1 MPGLRPKPYRT
12 FNRVILGIA
21 GGILVVFTAFNTW
34 INPLWVTP
42 TPWTDEK
49 FAEYRPIYRQQR
61 TGKAGIARSTPWKIG
76 FFGSSRADIAFDPLL
91 PGWEGKPAVNL
102 AVSAGTLPETAGIL
116 RYTVEH
122 CPLETAIVGIDL
134 GDISGSGSGI
144 RTTGYMESPFNP
156 KGEVVER
163 ELRYVAGVSTFES
176 SMKTLGYWKDRH
188 KEDFVL
194 PEYTPQGHRLRHQD
208 KPKVAEGIRR
218 DAIPHAMKGTR
229 RREKLAEAAGLANG
243 AIPADAEKMRLVK
256 QILEDCKKH
265 KVALKIAIPPN
276 HATYISVYHYSG
288 DPDPV
293 FVTDRSALVKLVEE
307 SNAAHPGTPPAEVWD
322 FNDYHEL
329 NCEPLPT
336 TNEGRMHWWLDGT
349 HARKA
354 LGDVMLARMM
364 GWPIEGPG
372 ADYGVKLTEENLQ
385 PRLEGLKTAYLQFQ
399 KDHPDQFQWMIDG
412 IDSYQSSG
420 GDDQKAPEGAQEF

>member
-1 MPGLRPKPYRT
+1 MPGLRPKPYRK

-21 GGILVVFTAFNTW
+21 AGILVVFTAFNTW

-76 FFGSSRADIAFDPLL
+76 FFGSSRADIAFDPML
-91 PGWEGKPAVNL
+91 PQWGGKPAVNL

-116 RYTVEH
+116 RYTLQH
-122 CPLETAIVGIDL
+122 CPLETAVVGIDL
-134 GDISGSGSGI
+134 GDISGAGSGI
-144 RTTGYMESPFNP
+144 RSTGYMESPFNP
-156 KGEVVER
+156 KGEVLER
-163 ELRYVAGVSTFES
+163 ELRYAAGVSTFES
-176 SMKTLGYWKDRH
+176 SMKTLGYWNERN
-188 KEDFVL
+188 EPDFTL

-208 KPKVAEGIRR
+208 KDNVAAGMLR
-218 DAIPHAMKGTR
+218 DAIPHAMKGSAR
-229 RREKLAEAAGLANG
+229 RSKLAESSGG
-243 AIPADAEKMRLVK
+243 TIPANAEKVRLTK
-256 QILEDCKKH
+256 QILEDCKSH

-276 HATYISVYHYSG
+276 HSTYISVYHYSG

-293 FVTDRSALVKLVEE
+293 FLTDRSALVKLVED
-307 SNAAHPGTPPAEVWD
+307 SNAAHPEAPPAEIWD

-329 NCEPLPT
+329 NSEPLPAT
-336 TNEGRMHWWLDGT
+336 PKGRMHWWLDGT

-372 ADYGVKLTEENLQ
+372 ADYGVKLNAANLQ
-385 PRLEGLKTAYLQFQ
+385 QRVDGLRAEYLEFQ
-399 KDHPDQFQWMIDG
+399 KRHPDQFQWMVDG
-412 IDSYQSSG
+412 INSYKSKGRENEKQ
-420 GDDQKAPEGAQEF
+420 PEGAQEF

>member
-1 MPGLRPKPYRT
+1 MPGLRPKPYRK
-12 FNRVILGIA
+12 FNRVVLGIA
-21 GGILVVFTAFNTW
+21 AGILVVFTAFNTW

-61 TGKAGIARSTPWKIG
+61 TGKAGIARSHPWKIG
-76 FFGSSRADIAFDPLL
+76 FFGSSRADIAFDPKH
-91 PGWEGKPAVNL
+91 PGWEDKPAVNL

-176 SMKTLGYWKDRH
+176 AMKTLGYWNDRG
-188 KEDFVL
+188 KRDFVL

-208 KPKVAEGIRR
+208 KDKVAAGMRR
-218 DAIPHAMKGTR
+218 DAIPHAMKGSR
-229 RREKLAEAAGLANG
+229 RRLNLAERAGG
-243 AIPADAEKMRLVK
+243 TIPADPEKVRLTK
-256 QILEDCKKH
+256 QILEDCKTH

-276 HATYISVYHYSG
+276 HSTYISVYHYSG

-293 FVTDRSALVKLVEE
+293 FATDRGALVKLVAE
-307 SNAAHPGTPPAEVWD
+307 SNAAHPGAPPAEIWD

-329 NCEPLPT
+329 NCEPIPT
-336 TNEGRMHWWLDGT
+336 TDAGRMHWWLDGT

-364 GWPIEGPG
+364 GWPLEGPG
-372 ADYGVKLTEENLQ
+372 SDYGFKLTADNLRQ
-385 PRLEGLKTAYLQFQ
+385 RLDSLKAGYAEFQ
-399 KDHPDQFQWMIDG
+399 KKHPDQFQWMVEG
-412 IDSYQSSG
+412 INSYKSSG
-420 GDDQKAPEGAQEF
+420 REDEKEQEGAQEF

>member
-1 MPGLRPKPYRT
+1 MPGLRPKPYRK

-21 GGILVVFTAFNTW
+21 AGILVVFTAFNTW

-42 TPWTDEK
+42 APWTNEK

-61 TGKAGIARSTPWKIG
+61 TGKAGIARSTPWKVG
-76 FFGSSRADIAFDPLL
+76 FFGSSRVDIALDPML
-91 PGWEGKPAVNL
+91 PQWQGKLAVNL

-116 RYTVEH
+116 RYTLEH

-134 GDISGSGSGI
+134 GDISGAGSGI

-156 KGEVVER
+156 KGEALER

-176 SMKTLGYWKDRH
+176 AMKTLGYWNGRN
-188 KEDFVL
+188 EPDFSL

-208 KPKVAEGIRR
+208 KDHVAAGMRR
-218 DAIPHAMKGTR
+218 DAIPHAMKGSAR
-229 RREKLAEAAGLANG
+229 RLKLAESSGGTLPAN
-243 AIPADAEKMRLVK
+243 DWKVQLTK
-256 QILEDCKKH
+256 QILEDCKSR
-265 KVALKIAIPPN
+265 KVALKILIPPN

-288 DPDPV
+288 DPDPA
-293 FVTDRSALVKLVEE
+293 FYTDRSALVKLVEE
-307 SNAAHPGTPPAEVWD
+307 SNAAHPEAPPAEIWD

-329 NCEPLPT
+329 NCEPLPAT
-336 TNEGRMHWWLDGT
+336 AKGRMHWFLDGT

-364 GWPIEGPG
+364 GWPAEGPG
-372 ADYGVKLTEENLQ
+372 ADYGVKLTAENLQ
-385 PRLEGLKTAYLQFQ
+385 QRVDGLKAAYLEFQ
-399 KDHPDQFQWMIDG
+399 RKHPDQFQWMVDG
-412 IDSYQSSG
+412 INSYKSSG
-420 GDDQKAPEGAQEF
+420 RQNEKQPEGAQEF

>member
-1 MPGLRPKPYRT
+1 MPFRK

-21 GGILVVFTAFNTW
+21 AGTLAVFAAFNTW

-42 TPWTDEK
+42 TPWTNDD

-61 TGKAGIARSTPWKIG
+61 TGKAGITRSHPWQVA
-76 FFGSSRADIAFDPLL
+76 FFGSSRADIAFDPLH
-91 PGWEGKPAVNL
+91 PGWAGKPAVNL

-134 GDISGSGSGI
+134 GDICGSGSGI

-156 KGEVVER
+156 KGDALER

-176 SMKTLGYWKDRH
+176 SMKTLGYWHRRH
-188 KEDFVL
+188 DPGFTL

-208 KPKVAEGIRR
+208 KDQVAAGMRR
-218 DAIPHAMKGTR
+218 DAIPHAMKGSR
-229 RREKLAEAAGLANG
+229 RRVTLAERSGG
-243 AIPADAEKMRLVK
+243 IIPADTEKVRLTR
-256 QILEDCKKH
+256 QILADCKAR

-288 DPDPV
+288 DPDPA
-293 FVTDRSALVKLVEE
+293 FSTDRTTLVKLVAE
-307 SNAAHPGTPPAEVWD
+307 SNDAHPDAPPAEIWD

-329 NCEPLPT
+329 NCEPLPAT
-336 TNEGRMHWWLDGT
+336 GPDRMHWWLDGT

-364 GWPIEGPG
+364 GWPLEGP
-372 ADYGVKLTEENLQ
+372 AATYGVKLTAENLPQ
-385 PRLEGLKTAYLQFQ
+385 RIESLKAGYLRFQ
-399 KDHPDQFQWMIDG
+399 KDHPDQFQWMVDG
-412 IDSYQSSG
+412 INSYKSNRREG
-420 GDDQKAPEGAQEF
+420 EKEPEGAQAF

>member
-1 MPGLRPKPYRT
+1 MPGLRPKPFRK

-21 GGILVVFTAFNTW
+21 AGILVVFTAFNTW

-61 TGKAGIARSTPWKIG
+61 TGKAGIARSAPWKVA
-76 FFGSSRADIAFDPLL
+76 FFGSSRADIAFDPML
-91 PGWEGKPAVNL
+91 PQWGKPAVNL
-102 AVSAGTLPETAGIL
+102 AVSAGTLPETAGIV
-116 RYTVEH
+116 RYTLKH
-122 CPLETAIVGIDL
+122 CPLELAVVGIDL
-134 GDISGSGSGI
+134 GDLSGSGSGI

-156 KGEVVER
+156 KGEAVER

-176 SMKTLGYWKDRH
+176 AMKTLGYWNERH
-188 KEDFVL
+188 EPGFVL

-208 KPKVAEGIRR
+208 KDRVAAGMRR
-218 DAIPHAMKGTR
+218 DAIPHAMKGSR
-229 RREKLAEAAGLANG
+229 RRSTIAEKNG
-243 AIPADAEKMRLVK
+243 GIVPADPEKIRLTK
-256 QILEDCKKH
+256 QILEDCKTR
-265 KVALKIAIPPN
+265 KVAVKIVIPPN
-276 HATYISVYHYSG
+276 HSTYISVYHYSG
-288 DPDPV
+288 DPDPA
-293 FVTDRSALVKLVEE
+293 FSTDRGTLVKLVED
-307 SNAAHPGTPPAEVWD
+307 SNAAHPDAPLAEIWD

-364 GWPIEGPG
+364 GWPTEGPA
-372 ADYGVKLTEENLQ
+372 ADYGVKLSATNLQ
-385 PRLEGLKTAYLQFQ
+385 QRLDGLKAGYQEFQ
-399 KDHPDQFQWMIDG
+399 KRHPDQFQWMVEAIN
-412 IDSYQSSG
+412 SYKSSG
-420 GDDQKAPEGAQEF
+420 RANEKAPEGAQEF

>member
-1 MPGLRPKPYRT
+1 MPGLRPKPYRK

-21 GGILVVFTAFNTW
+21 AGLLLTFTAFNTW

-42 TPWTDEK
+42 TAWTNEK

-61 TGKAGIARSTPWKIG
+61 TGKAGIARFHPWKIA
-76 FFGSSRADIAFDPLL
+76 FFGSSRADIAFDPML

-122 CPLETAIVGIDL
+122 CPLETAIVAIDL

-156 KGEVVER
+156 KGDAVER
-163 ELRYVAGVSTFES
+163 ELRYVAGVSTFEM
-176 SMKTLGYWKDRH
+176 SMKTLGYWNERGKP
-188 KEDFVL
+188 DFTL

-208 KPKVAEGIRR
+208 KDKVAAGMRR
-218 DAIPHAMKGTR
+218 DAIPHAMKGSR
-229 RREKLAEAAGLANG
+229 RRLKLAESAGG
-243 AIPADAEKMRLVK
+243 TIPADLHKVELVK
-256 QILEDCKKH
+256 QILEDCKTH

-293 FVTDRSALVKLVEE
+293 FATDRGTLVKLVAA
-307 SNAAHPGTPPAEVWD
+307 SNAAHPEAPPAEIWD

-329 NCEPLPT
+329 NCEPLPAT
-336 TNEGRMHWWLDGT
+336 DAGRMHWWLDGT

-364 GWPIEGPG
+364 AWPLEGPG
-372 ADYGVKLTEENLQ
+372 TD
-385 PRLEGLKTAYLQFQ
+385 
-399 KDHPDQFQWMIDG
+399 
-412 IDSYQSSG
+412 
-420 GDDQKAPEGAQEF
+420 